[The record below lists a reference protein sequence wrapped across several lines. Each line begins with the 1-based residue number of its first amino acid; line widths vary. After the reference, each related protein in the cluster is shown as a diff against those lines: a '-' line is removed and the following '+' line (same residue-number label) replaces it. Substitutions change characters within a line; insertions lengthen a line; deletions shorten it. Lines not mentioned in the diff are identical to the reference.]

1 MNTKA
6 KENSTAADS
15 GTTMPEA
22 QVSTDKRHDDRAGLR
37 ERKENAASSPRLPH
51 ERDES
56 FDSQNDKPHE
66 VIERAHDDIVEG
78 QVDTD
83 RRGMAGVEEVR
94 RDDANAT
101 QKEIPDSSR
110 NPPSTPRR

>member
-6 KENSTAADS
+6 KENSTATQS
-15 GTTMPEA
+15 GTAMPEA
-22 QVSTDKRHDDRAGLR
+22 QVSTDKRHNER
-37 ERKENAASSPRLPH
+37 EGMNEAKDGGSSSPRLPH
-51 ERDES
+51 EHDES
-56 FDSQNDKPHE
+56 FDSQSSKPRKI
-66 VIERAHDDIVEG
+66 IERAHDDIEEG